1 MSYSLEMSHTLLAL
15 LGDEQAVELF
25 GMSHDLAAIMAFEVE
40 LAKAQEKCGRIPKGT
55 GKRIEKTINTLE
67 IPADLVI
74 AGMARDGVA
83 VPTIVSIIKG
93 AVAPDDAQYVHFGAT
108 SQDAIDT
115 SFMMRAAATISG
127 VLENLQ
133 GVGSAIK
140 KLHKQCGAKPLMGRT
155 RMQQALPMT
164 VGNRLDAWENNLA
177 TAAIQAAELGYP
189 LQLSGPIGA
198 TLDEKVIHAMAKEM
212 GLLPALRSWQN
223 DRGPVLAIANACA
236 GVTGAMGKI
245 GADVALMAQN
255 ELAEIKLSGGGG
267 SSAMPHKQNP
277 VKAEVLVSLARFN
290 AALLGGMHQ
299 AAVHEQERSGSAW
312 TLEWLIMPQMVCAAA
327 GSARLARELL
337 ESVESIGA

>member
-1 MSYSLEMSHTLLAL
+1 
-15 LGDEQAVELF
+15 
-25 GMSHDLAAIMAFEVE
+25 
-40 LAKAQEKCGRIPKGT
+40 
-55 GKRIEKTINTLE
+55 
-67 IPADLVI
+67 
-74 AGMARDGVA
+74 
-83 VPTIVSIIKG
+83 
-93 AVAPDDAQYVHFGAT
+93 
-108 SQDAIDT
+108 
-115 SFMMRAAATISG
+115 
-127 VLENLQ
+127 
-133 GVGSAIK
+133 
-140 KLHKQCGAKPLMGRT
+140 LMGRT